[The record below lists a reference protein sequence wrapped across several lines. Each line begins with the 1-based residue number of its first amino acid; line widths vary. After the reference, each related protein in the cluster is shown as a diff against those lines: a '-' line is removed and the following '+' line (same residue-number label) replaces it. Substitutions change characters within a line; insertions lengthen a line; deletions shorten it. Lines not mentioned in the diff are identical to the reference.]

1 MNAYNALWETA
12 GINGCELQYEVTGT
26 GEPVLLIAPGPF
38 ADGFLPLVPEKALA
52 GRHRLIRYRQRRMAA
67 NTREPVPVSFAQH
80 AADAAELLGHLGI
93 RRAHVAGHS
102 TGAAIALQLAL
113 DHPDR
118 VGTLALL
125 EPPLVSAP
133 SAAAFFEKVQP
144 ALAAYGAGDR
154 EGAMARFLSAVS
166 GLDWDT
172 CRAQADQHL
181 AGAAAGAVKDA
192 DNFFSSYLPAL
203 SAWQFGQEQAAAL
216 GQPALSVLG
225 GQSERWFADSHELL
239 RRWIP
244 QLEECVVEGVG
255 HLLHMQ
261 SPQPIA
267 RCMAEFFARHPID
280 ERQSR
285 TISEK
290 EHAA

>member
-1 MNAYNALWETA
+1 METSR
-12 GINGCELQYEVTGT
+12 INGTELQYEVTGT

-38 ADGFLPLVPEKALA
+38 ADGFLPLVSQNALA
-52 GRHRLIRYRQRRMAA
+52 GYRLIRYGQRRLAA
-67 NTREPVPVSFAQH
+67 NTREPVPVGFAQH

-113 DHPDR
+113 DHGER

-125 EPPLVSAP
+125 EPTLVSAP
-133 SAAAFFEKVQP
+133 RAAAFFEKAQP

-172 CRAQADQHL
+172 CRAQVEQYL
-181 AGAAAGAVKDA
+181 AGAAARAVKDA
-192 DNFFSSYLPAL
+192 DNFFGSYLPAL
-203 SAWQFGQEQAAAL
+203 SAWQFGPEQAAGI
-216 GQPALSVLG
+216 GQPALSILG
-225 GQSERWFADSHELL
+225 AQSERWFVDSHALL
-239 RRWIP
+239 RRWMP
-244 QLEECVVEGVG
+244 QLEERVVQGVG

-267 RCMAEFFARHPID
+267 GCMAEFFARHPID
-280 ERQSR
+280 ERQRR
-285 TISEK
+285 TTSEK

>member
-1 MNAYNALWETA
+1 MNPSKTLWETA
-12 GINGCELQYEVTGT
+12 RVNGCELQYEVTGT

-38 ADGFLPLVPEKALA
+38 ADGFLPLVSEKALA
-52 GRHRLIRYRQRRMAA
+52 GRYSLIRYLQRRIAA
-67 NTREPVPVSFAQH
+67 NTREPAPVSFTQH
-80 AADAAELLGHLGI
+80 AADAAELLGRLGI

-113 DHPDR
+113 DHR
-118 VGTLALL
+118 ECVGTLALL

-172 CRAQADQHL
+172 CRAQVDRNL
-181 AGAAAGAVKDA
+181 AGASAGAMKNA
-192 DNFFSSYLPAL
+192 DNFFGSYLPAL
-203 SAWQFGQEQAAAL
+203 SAWQFGPEQAASI
-216 GQPALSVLG
+216 GQPALSILG
-225 GQSERWFADSHELL
+225 AQSERWFADSHALL

-267 RCMAEFFARHPID
+267 RCMADFFARHPID
-280 ERQSR
+280 APQSR
-285 TISEK
+285 TISQK
-290 EHAA
+290 EHAT